1 MMQELS
7 PEKIMPTSNETLHYM
22 HQMAR
27 TAGLRLREPDLEAL
41 ALWSAERWRK
51 LALPGL
57 EQYAQLLSQDSAV
70 GRQER
75 ELLTVRCTSG
85 ESYFFRD
92 PDQLDLIAATLLPE
106 LIARRAR
113 TRTLR
118 LWSAGCA
125 GGEETYTL
133 AMLVLELAPRL
144 EGWQVLILGTDISA
158 AALQKARRGL
168 YREWSFRALSPH
180 RRQHYFE
187 PHGDQWQISQRLRDM
202 VSFRHL
208 DLVRD
213 SFPQAT
219 SDLTEFDLILCR
231 NVFIYLDA
239 HAVGGITAKFSQVL
253 ADGGYLV
260 TGHNELFGH
269 DTPPL
274 HMRVYAQSAVF
285 QKSEQVPAPDFAPA
299 ASGVHEHGLPR
310 YARNDADGTRNDP
323 NLVIARSTATSVA
336 ATRLTATWQ
345 SGNSVAPPAP
355 IVEAAPAAPKP
366 NIDQLMQTARQH
378 ANGGRSEQAEQDC
391 RQAIALA
398 DLDPRPYFLLA
409 RLAQARG
416 GSAEAKTL
424 LKKVIYLDASFV
436 AACLELGALHSQDG
450 EHERARRLYETARAA
465 LRKLPAQSLIAP
477 HNDSSVADAL
487 VYLER
492 LLDATEVAVSASFEV
507 KM

>member
-1 MMQELS
+1 
-7 PEKIMPTSNETLHYM
+7 MPTAAQSIE
-22 HQMAR
+22 QIAR
-27 TAGLRLREPDLEAL
+27 TAGLRLREQDLDAL
-41 ALWSAERWRK
+41 TLWTAERLRK
-51 LALPGL
+51 LALPGM
-57 EQYAQLLSQDSAV
+57 EQYAQLLAQDSAV

-75 ELLTVRCTSG
+75 ELLTVRCTTG

-92 PDQLDLIAATLLPE
+92 PAQIDLLAAKLLPE
-106 LIARRAR
+106 LIARRADQ
-113 TRTLR
+113 RTLR
-118 LWSAGCA
+118 IWSAGCA
-125 GGEETYTL
+125 SGEEAYTL

-144 EGWQVLILGTDISA
+144 EGWQVLILGTDINHE
-158 AALQKARRGL
+158 ALQKARRGL
-168 YREWSFRALSPH
+168 YREWSFRALDAQ
-180 RRQHYFE
+180 RKQRYFE
-187 PHGDQWQISQRLRDM
+187 PLGDQWQIAPRLRDR
-202 VSFRHL
+202 VDFRHL
-208 DLVRD
+208 DLVR
-213 SFPQAT
+213 SPFPEPA
-219 SDLTEFDLILCR
+219 SDLAEFDLILCR

-239 HAVGGITAKFSQVL
+239 HAVGGITAKFSQAL

-260 TGHNELFGH
+260 TGHSELFGH

-274 HMRVYAQSAVF
+274 HMRVYAQSAAF
-285 QKSEQVPAPDFAPA
+285 QKDPALQTLTNPWLTPQLTDLPTLADLAP
-299 ASGVHEHGLPR
+299 
-310 YARNDADGTRNDP
+310 
-323 NLVIARSTATSVA
+323 TATIKP
-336 ATRLTATWQ
+336 
-345 SGNSVAPPAP
+345 PPAP
-355 IVEAAPAAPKP
+355 IVDAAPTAPKP

-391 RQAIALA
+391 RKAIALA

-409 RLAQARG
+409 QLAQARG
-416 GSAEAKTL
+416 DRTEAKTL

-492 LLDATEVAVSASFEV
+492 LLDATEAAVSASLGS

>member
-1 MMQELS
+1 M
-7 PEKIMPTSNETLHYM
+7 NLHLI
-22 HQMAR
+22 HQLAAS
-27 TAGLRLREPDLEAL
+27 AGLRLREQDLDAL
-41 ALWSAERWRK
+41 MLWTAERLRK
-51 LALPGL
+51 LALPGI

-75 ELLTVRCTSG
+75 ELLTVRCTTG

-92 PDQLDLIAATLLPE
+92 PGQIDLLATKLLPE
-106 LIARRAR
+106 LIMRRAR

-125 GGEETYTL
+125 SGEEAYSL
-133 AMLVLELAPRL
+133 AMLVDELAPRL
-144 EGWQVLILGTDISA
+144 AGWRVLILGTDINRE
-158 AALQKARRGL
+158 ALQKARRGV
-168 YREWSFRALSPH
+168 YREWSFRALDAQ
-180 RRQHYFE
+180 RKQRYFE
-187 PHGDQWQISQRLRDM
+187 PLGDQWQIAPRLRDR
-202 VSFRHL
+202 VDFRHL
-208 DLVRD
+208 DLVR
-213 SFPQAT
+213 SPFPEAA
-219 SDLTEFDLILCR
+219 SDLAEFDLILCR

-239 HAVGGITAKFSQVL
+239 HAVGGITAKFSQAL

-260 TGHNELFGH
+260 TGHGELFGH

-285 QKSEQVPAPDFAPA
+285 QKNSAPQTLADPWLTPQLAYLPTLADLAPTA
-299 ASGVHEHGLPR
+299 AIMPPL
-310 YARNDADGTRNDP
+310 
-323 NLVIARSTATSVA
+323 
-336 ATRLTATWQ
+336 
-345 SGNSVAPPAP
+345 APPAP
-355 IVEAAPAAPKP
+355 IVDAAPAAPKP
-366 NIDQLMQTARQH
+366 NIDQLMHAAREH
-378 ANGGRSEQAEQDC
+378 ANRGSSEQAEQDC
-391 RQAIALA
+391 RQALALS

-416 GSAEAKTL
+416 DSAAAKTL

-477 HNDSSVADAL
+477 YNDSSVADAL

-492 LLDATEVAVSASFEV
+492 LLDATEAAVSASLGS